1 MSKELLARLNTVHV
15 NFGIGLRGLAAL
27 SDLTPEQLQS
37 RPKPVIKPDGLYF
50 SGAAYQAKD
59 GEYIVGAKL
68 PDRERLKWAIM
79 EASKMLLRNLT
90 LDGYESVY
98 NYCDE
103 TGQLAQLQ
111 SQDWYQFYR
120 LIRHCLTHT
129 QKWKFPDRVKK
140 TLPVTWQ
147 GRTINA
153 SDEGTEPPFEFF
165 DWYVGLELFNEM
177 RDFASTLR

>member
-1 MSKELLARLNTVHV
+1 M
-15 NFGIGLRGLAAL
+15 
-27 SDLTPEQLQS
+27 
-37 RPKPVIKPDGLYF
+37 
-50 SGAAYQAKD
+50 
-59 GEYIVGAKL
+59 
-68 PDRERLKWAIM
+68 DRSIL

-140 TLPVTWQ
+140 KLPVTWQ

-153 SDEGTEPPFEFF
+153 SDEGTEPTFEFF
-165 DWYVGLELFNEM
+165 DWYAGLELFNEM
-177 RDFASTLR
+177 RDFARTLR